1 MLAIALVVG
10 LTYRAF
16 GAPSLTLV
24 ASGIAFLVARGII
37 PWVGELFGA
46 TIPQEVEPL
55 VVALTLGIVTDYT
68 IFFLSACR
76 RELAQGAGRVEAAR
90 RSTTAVAPI
99 VATAGLIVVAG
110 TFALVVGELEFF
122 RAFGPALG
130 LTAGVALAVSITF
143 VPAALGLFG
152 RMVFWPSLTPG
163 DEIPAD
169 ADRPSRVRSALT
181 ASLTS

>member
-1 MLAIALVVG
+1 M
-10 LTYRAF
+10 
-16 GAPSLTLV
+16 
-24 ASGIAFLVARGII
+24 
-37 PWVGELFGA
+37 
-46 TIPQEVEPL
+46 
-55 VVALTLGIVTDYT
+55 
-68 IFFLSACR
+68 
-76 RELAQGAGRVEAAR
+76 EAAR
-90 RSTTAVAPI
+90 RSATAVAPI

-163 DEIPAD
+163 RRDSLQTP
-169 ADRPSRVRSALT
+169 T
-181 ASLTS
+181 AHHAYARR